1 MWFTFVGMH
10 SVVGGDGGRGD
21 IVKPIIVDRIHSN
34 KLVLVQNDDYAEALL
49 CGSAL
54 CIWNPRCD

>member
-34 KLVLVQNDDYAEALL
+34 KLVLVQNDDYAEPL
-49 CGSAL
+49 
-54 CIWNPRCD
+54 